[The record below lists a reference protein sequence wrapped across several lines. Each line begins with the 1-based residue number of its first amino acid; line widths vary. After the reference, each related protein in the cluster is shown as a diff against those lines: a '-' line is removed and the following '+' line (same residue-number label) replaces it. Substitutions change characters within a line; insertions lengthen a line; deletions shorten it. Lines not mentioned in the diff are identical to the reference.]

1 MRIPA
6 LLSLTVVLANADT
19 LTLKDGRI
27 MNGTFLGGTA
37 REIRLDMGDHVENI
51 AVERVSTLLFDNS
64 GPTAQAD
71 PPPPP
76 RERRPIAA
84 NPNIDRDNPPPPPPN
99 YRNDPPPAQALAG
112 LIIPTG
118 TPLTV
123 RMID

>member
-51 AVERVSTLLFDNS
+51 AVERVSTLLFENL
-64 GPTAQAD
+64 GATAQAD
-71 PPPPP
+71 PPPPPP

-112 LIIPTG
+112 L
-118 TPLTV
+118 
-123 RMID
+123 